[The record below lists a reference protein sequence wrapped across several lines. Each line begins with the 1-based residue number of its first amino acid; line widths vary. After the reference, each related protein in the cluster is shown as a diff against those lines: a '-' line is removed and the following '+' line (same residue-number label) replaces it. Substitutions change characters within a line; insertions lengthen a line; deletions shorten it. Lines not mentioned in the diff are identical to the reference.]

1 MVIKR
6 EKKDKVKLGIV
17 GLGRRGWGMLYYVI
31 LDMVHENGDIEIVA
45 ICDKRQKAIDKALE
59 AFEEKNVPTPIVTYD
74 YMDLVNN
81 PDIDAIL
88 FFNSWT
94 GRPEMAIKSMEAGKY
109 TGIEVGCAFDLSEC
123 YALIDAYERTGSPLM
138 MLENCCY
145 GRREMMALN
154 VAEQGKFG
162 EIVHCVGG
170 YHHYLPDCDLFKDV
184 ENDQVEHYRIHQY
197 IARNLH
203 NYPTHDFGPIAKVLK
218 INRGNRIISLNSI
231 ASKSRAL
238 KDYAK
243 RHIGEESHFSQID
256 YKQGDIVN
264 TIITCANGE
273 TVQLCLDTTLPRA
286 YYSRNFTVR
295 GTRGMYA
302 EERKILYFDDM
313 EADHSLDGEIKSNE
327 KEMFETYDHP
337 LHKEYA
343 ALGEK
348 GGHGGMDWLLI
359 RAFVESVK
367 AGTDTPIDAYD
378 TVTWMAIGTISEISI
393 AKNGAPV
400 EFPDFTRGKWIDR
413 EPIVEGKY
421 CLDKVCVDE
430 SVKIFNN
437 LPVKEDTP
445 AE

>member
-1 MVIKR
+1 MIIKR

-31 LDMVHENGDIEIVA
+31 LDMVHENGDIEITA
-45 ICDKRQKAIDKALE
+45 ICDKRQKAIDKVLE
-59 AFEEKNVPTPIVTYD
+59 AFEEKNVPKPIVTYD

-81 PDIDAIL
+81 PEIDAIL
-88 FFNSWT
+88 FFSSWT

-123 YALIDAYERTGSPLM
+123 YALIDTYEKTGSPLM

-162 EIVHCVGG
+162 EIVHCDGG
-170 YHHYLPDCDLFKDV
+170 YHHYLPDCDLFKEV
-184 ENDQVEHYRIHQY
+184 ENDEVEHYRIHQY

-203 NYPTHDFGPIAKVLK
+203 NYPTHDFGPISKVLK
-218 INRGNRIISLNSI
+218 INRGNRIVSLNSI
-231 ASKSRAL
+231 ASKSVAL

-243 RHIGEESHFSQID
+243 RHIGEESRFSQIE
-256 YKQGDIVN
+256 YNQGDIVN

-295 GTRGMYA
+295 GTKGMYG
-302 EERKILYFDDM
+302 EERRVLFFEGMDEGNM
-313 EADHSLDGEIKSNE
+313 EHGCEDNE
-327 KEMFETYDHP
+327 QEMFETYDHP
-337 LHKEYA
+337 LHKEYV

-393 AKNGAPV
+393 AKGGAPV
-400 EFPDFTRGKWIDR
+400 EFPDFTRGKWINR

-437 LPVKEDTP
+437 LPMKEDTP

>member
-154 VAEQGKFG
+154 IAEQGLFG
-162 EIVHCVGG
+162 EIVHCNGA
-170 YHHYLPDCDLFKDV
+170 YAHHLEDEELFREMVV
-184 ENDQVEHYRIHQY
+184 EPKGDKVTHYRLHDYMLRNCDQY
-197 IARNLH
+197 A
-203 NYPTHDFGPIAKVLK
+203 THEFGPISKVLK
-218 INRGNRIISLNSI
+218 LNRGNKLLTISSM
-231 ASKSRAL
+231 ASKSRGI
-238 KDYAK
+238 KQYAK
-243 RHIGEESHFSQID
+243 DKFGPDSYYAQVD
-256 YKQGDIVN
+256 YKQGDIVSSN
-264 TIITCANGE
+264 ILCAGGE
-273 TVQLCLDTTLPRA
+273 TIHLTLDTTLPRS
-286 YYSRNFTVR
+286 YYSREFTVR
-295 GTRGMYA
+295 GTKGLCA
-302 EERKILYFDDM
+302 EERHSVYLDFM
-313 EADHSLDGEIKSNE
+313 ENGPQNLENE
-327 KEMFETYDHP
+327 EEMFKTYDHP
-337 LHKEYA
+337 LHKEYVE
-343 ALGEK
+343 LGEK
-348 GGHGGMDWLLI
+348 SGHSGIDWLVG
-359 RAFVESVK
+359 RAFIEAVK
-367 AGTDTPIDAYD
+367 NGTNTPIDAYD
-378 TVTWMAIGTISEISI
+378 TALWLSIGPLSEASI
-393 AKNGAPV
+393 NKGGAPV
-400 EFPDFTRGKWIDR
+400 EVPDFTKGKWINR

-421 CLDKVCVDE
+421 CLDKVCEDKNT
-430 SVKIFNN
+430 KIY
-437 LPVKEDTP
+437 
-445 AE
+445 

>member
-1 MVIKR
+1 MIIQR
-6 EKKDKVKLGIV
+6 EKKDKVKLGVV
-17 GLGRRGWGMLYYVI
+17 GLGRRGFGMLNGVI
-31 LDMVHENGDIEIVA
+31 CDMPKENGDVEILA
-45 ICDKRQKAIDKALE
+45 ICDKRQKTIDNTLE
-59 AFEEKNVPTPIVTYD
+59 LFKEKELPTPITTTD

-81 PDIDAIL
+81 PEIDAIL

-94 GRPEMAIKSMEAGKY
+94 GRPEMAIKAMEAGKY
-109 TGIEVGCAFDLSEC
+109 AGIEVGCAFDLSEC
-123 YALIDAYERTGSPLM
+123 YEIVDAYERTGVPVM

-162 EIVHCVGG
+162 EIVHCKGA
-170 YHHYLPDCDLFKDV
+170 YAHYLPDCDLFKEVTDDD
-184 ENDQVEHYRIHQY
+184 EVEHYRIHQY

-203 NYPTHDFGPIAKVLK
+203 NYPTHDFGPISKVLK

-243 RHIGEESHFSQID
+243 RNLNENSRFAQID
-256 YKQGDIVN
+256 YKQGDIVD
-264 TIITCANGE
+264 TLITCANGE
-273 TVQLCLDTTLPRA
+273 TVHLCLDTTLPRP

-295 GTRGMYA
+295 GTRGMYT
-302 EERKILYFDDM
+302 EERKVLFFDDM
-313 EADHSLDGEIKSNE
+313 EADHSLEAEIKSNE
-327 KEMFETYDHP
+327 EEMYKTYDHP

-343 ALGEK
+343 ELGEK

-359 RAFVESVK
+359 RAFIESVK
-367 AGTDTPIDAYD
+367 AGTNTPIDAYD
-378 TVTWMAIGTISEISI
+378 TATWMAIGTLSELSISKS
-393 AKNGAPV
+393 GAPV
-400 EFPDFTRGKWIDR
+400 DFPDFTRGKWINR

-430 SVKIFNN
+430 TVKIFGNI
-437 LPVKEDTP
+437 E
-445 AE
+445 

>member
-1 MVIKR
+1 MIIQR
-6 EKKDKVKLGIV
+6 EKKDSVKLGVV
-17 GLGRRGWGMLYYVI
+17 GLGRRGFGMLNGVI
-31 LDMVHENGDIEIVA
+31 CDMPKENGDVEIIA
-45 ICDKRQKAIDKALE
+45 ICDQRQKAIDKTLE
-59 AFEEKNVPTPIVTYD
+59 LFKEKELPTPITTTD

-81 PDIDAIL
+81 PEIDAIL

-94 GRPEMAIKSMEAGKY
+94 GRPEMAIKAMEAGKY
-109 TGIEVGCAFDLSEC
+109 AGIEVGCAFDLSEC
-123 YALIDAYERTGSPLM
+123 YGIVDAYERTGVPVM

-162 EIVHCVGG
+162 EIVHCKGA
-170 YHHYLPDCDLFKDV
+170 YAHYLPDCDLLKEVTED
-184 ENDQVEHYRIHQY
+184 DQVEHYRIHQY

-218 INRGNRIISLNSI
+218 INRGNRIISLNSV

-243 RHIGEESHFSQID
+243 RTLGENSRFAQVD
-256 YKQGDIVN
+256 YKQGDIVD

-273 TVQLCLDTTLPRA
+273 TVHLCLDTTLPRP

-295 GTRGMYA
+295 GTRGMYT
-302 EERKILYFDDM
+302 EERKVLFFDDM
-313 EADHSLDGEIKSNE
+313 EADHSLEAEIKSNE
-327 KEMFETYDHP
+327 EEMYKSYDHP

-343 ALGEK
+343 ELGEK

-359 RAFVESVK
+359 RAFIESVK
-367 AGTDTPIDAYD
+367 AGTNTPIDAYD
-378 TVTWMAIGTISEISI
+378 TATWMAIGTLSEMSI
-393 AKNGAPV
+393 ARGGAPV
-400 EFPDFTRGKWIDR
+400 DFPDFTRGKWINR

-430 SVKIFNN
+430 TVKIFGNITN
-437 LPVKEDTP
+437 D
-445 AE
+445 